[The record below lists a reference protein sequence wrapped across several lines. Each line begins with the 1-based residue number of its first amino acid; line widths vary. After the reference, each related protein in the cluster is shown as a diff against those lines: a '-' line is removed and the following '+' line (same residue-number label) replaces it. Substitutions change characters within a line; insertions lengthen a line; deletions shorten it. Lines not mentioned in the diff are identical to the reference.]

1 MDPRPGQTRKVT
13 RMPHSDQDITRS
25 AAAVLAAEGAAL
37 TRLAATIPVDF
48 AAVVR
53 RILDIRGRVILSGI
67 GKSGHIARKI
77 SSTLASTGTP
87 SFFVHPA
94 EASHGDLGMV
104 TRADLCLVISNSG
117 ETRELSDLISYSRRF
132 DIPLVAISSQP
143 DSSVMNAADYRL
155 ALPPEPEACPMGL
168 APTTSTTMTLALG
181 DALAVALMES
191 RAFVAEDFKA
201 FHPGG
206 KLGAQLVYV
215 HQIMHGPEALAIVAP
230 GANMTDTL
238 MEMGAKGF
246 GIACVVE
253 DSQLVGVISDGDIR
267 RHARGLMDTTA
278 GQIATQN
285 PKTVPP
291 TILAAQALALMNQ
304 AMIGAVVVVDDN
316 RKPIG
321 ILRVHDCLKAG
332 VA

>member
-1 MDPRPGQTRKVT
+1 MTNSEQNIVN
-13 RMPHSDQDITRS
+13 S
-25 AAAVLAAEGAAL
+25 AAKVLKAESAAL
-37 TRLAATIPVDF
+37 NRLAETIPADF
-48 AAVVR
+48 ATVVR
-53 RILDIRGRVILSGI
+53 RILEIKGRVILSGI

-87 SFFVHPA
+87 SFFVHPS

-104 TRADLCLVISNSG
+104 TKSDICIVISNSG

-132 DIPLVAISSQP
+132 SVPLVAISSKP
-143 DSSVMNAADYRL
+143 ESSVMQAADYRL

-181 DALAVALMES
+181 DALAVALMEA
-191 RAFVAEDFKA
+191 RAFVAEEFKT

-206 KLGAQLVYV
+206 KLGAQLLYV
-215 HQIMHGPEALAIVAP
+215 HQIMHGPEALATVSP
-230 GANMTDTL
+230 GTNMADTL
-238 MEMGAKGF
+238 MEMSAKGF
-246 GIACVVE
+246 GIACVVDE
-253 DSQLVGVISDGDIR
+253 NGKLAGVISDGDIR
-267 RHARGLMDTTA
+267 RHAKGLMHTTA
-278 GQIATQN
+278 GDIATKN

-291 TILAAQALALMNQ
+291 DILAAQALSVMNQ
-304 AMIGAVVVVDDN
+304 TMIGAVVVVDN
-316 RKPIG
+316 TNSPIG